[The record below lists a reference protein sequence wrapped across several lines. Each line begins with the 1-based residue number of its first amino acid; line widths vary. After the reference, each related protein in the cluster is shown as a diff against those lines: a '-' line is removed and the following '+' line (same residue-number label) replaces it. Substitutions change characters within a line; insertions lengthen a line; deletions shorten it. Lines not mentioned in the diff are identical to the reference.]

1 MSSERTEIP
10 ELPYGGAIRA
20 LGLAAGVLMLVGTVC
35 GVIMLLLKWATGQAP
50 NFLSIAPLL
59 TLPLAFLALLGALF
73 LTLIRRRAS

>member
-35 GVIMLLLKWATGQAP
+35 GVIMLLLKWATRQAP
-50 NFLSIAPLL
+50 NFLSLAPLL
-59 TLPLAFLALLGALF
+59 PLPLAFLALLGALF
-73 LTLIRRRAS
+73 LTLLRRRAS